1 MDITNYRLKE
11 LKKDKI
17 FEVLN
22 SNDINKMQ
30 QLLKSGYDVNK
41 DLVDGITPLMLSTL
55 HKSYGFVEL
64 LINSGA
70 NMNLLDLYNNNLLM
84 YASLN
89 GSKAL
94 AEFIISKSNIQINS
108 KNLYGWTALM
118 FAIKFN
124 NYDFAKVLL
133 EHNAN
138 PNTCLL
144 DGTSALQF
152 SIEKNKNDT
161 KLSNL
166 LIDFGARL

>member
-22 SNDINKMQ
+22 SNDIKKLQ

-55 HKSYGFVEL
+55 HKSYEFVEL
-64 LINSGA
+64 VINSGA
-70 NMNLLDLYNNNLLM
+70 NMNLLDIYNNNLLM
-84 YASLN
+84 YASIN
-89 GSKAL
+89 GSKEL
-94 AEFIISKSNIQINS
+94 AELIISKSNIPIDS
-108 KNLYGWTALM
+108 KNLYGWSTLM

-138 PNTCLL
+138 PNFCLL

-152 SIEKNKNDT
+152 CLEKNKNDMS
-161 KLSNL
+161 LCNL
-166 LIDFGARL
+166 LLEFGAVN